1 MLVGPTKHDYV
12 NTLLLIKY
20 YPVVM
25 QFIVFLNFLD
35 YYILG
40 GSVTNWFY
48 PVFGHS
54 LIFDILLLYFSRV
67 FKFCAWHR
75 LLIWNLI
82 LNITTEW
89 VIINFNLNNY
99 LHIIMD
105 ISLLVS
111 IFLCVLSY
119 LLKIRNNGKFGH

>member
-1 MLVGPTKHDYV
+1 
-12 NTLLLIKY
+12 
-20 YPVVM
+20 M

-35 YYILG
+35 YYIWG

-119 LLKIRNNGKFGH
+119 LLKIKNNGKFGH